1 MITFY
6 KCPLIWKLQ
15 TELSS
20 YWDPRYCFSTWLLI
34 YSWIFSQGFCLS
46 FLTQLDRSSHPAV
59 QSLIRQHLLGHVNA
73 ASLLKQPL
81 PMPQGS
87 GQFCNFEGFWIAVG
101 NNEPVVSS
109 EYVLTASVKA
119 NLKDLSRVVSARYVA
134 FVSAFSAFIEGH
146 IS

>member
-1 MITFY
+1 MSSCLETGNKSLKLLRSKILFFNTITHVY
-6 KCPLIWKLQ
+6 L
-15 TELSS
+15 
-20 YWDPRYCFSTWLLI
+20 D
-34 YSWIFSQGFCLS
+34 FSQGFCLS

-73 ASLLKQPL
+73 TSLLKQPL

-101 NNEPVVSS
+101 NNEPVVSP

-134 FVSAFSAFIEGH
+134 FVSTFSAFINGH
-146 IS
+146 IP